1 MPENEFEKAKIQEVE
16 HTGVKEFFIFGIKK
30 DENSDSIDFHDWSGS
45 YRYLYGS
52 LCYFTKLIG
61 EEEASKNGNVKR
73 EMPKIK
79 PKLMPKIPPVE
90 AVEAVE
96 AVEEHLDESPSAQ
109 DQVNE
114 ETAGTPKLSLIPD
127 EEEK

>member
-52 LCYFTKLIG
+52 LCYFTKFIG
-61 EEEASKNGNVKR
+61 EEESSKNGNIKR
-73 EMPKIK
+73 EIPKIK

-90 AVEAVE
+90 EQM
-96 AVEEHLDESPSAQ
+96 DESPSAQ
-109 DQVNE
+109 DQINE
-114 ETAGTPKLSLIPD
+114 EPAGTPKLSLIPD